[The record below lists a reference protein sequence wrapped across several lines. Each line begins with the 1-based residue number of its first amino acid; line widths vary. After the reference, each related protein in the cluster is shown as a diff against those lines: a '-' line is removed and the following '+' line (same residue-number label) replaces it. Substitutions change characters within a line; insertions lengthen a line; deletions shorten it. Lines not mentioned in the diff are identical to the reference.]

1 MIEAKNLVKLYDN
14 KHKAV
19 DGISFTIEKG
29 HVVGFLGPNGAG
41 KSTTM
46 NMITGYISA
55 TEGEISIAGHDIY
68 DEPEE
73 AKRHIGYLPENPPL
87 YPGMKVQEY
96 LNFVADLK
104 RVPRRERKA
113 HVDEIIQKTGLE
125 EYRNRLIKQLSKG
138 YKQRVGMAEALV
150 GYPEV
155 LIFDEPTVGL
165 DPAQIIEI
173 RSLIKELSKE
183 HTIILSSHIMQ
194 EISAVCDI
202 IMIIDKG
209 HLLLNDKA
217 ENLTK
222 YINRKAGLFLE
233 VTGSKENV
241 EAVLSGI
248 EEIQNVVFRDD
259 AESGNCRLVIYA
271 KEDSDIRGKLF
282 GLLAEKGCNIVTMK
296 DEEVTLEDI
305 FLEITGEAEAA
316 RNGATE
322 KTTAPATEE
331 AEAKENGEAEDD
343 SNI

>member
-19 DGISFTIEKG
+19 DDISFTIEKG

-55 TEGEISIAGHDIY
+55 TEGEITIAGHNIY

-73 AKRHIGYLPENPPL
+73 AKRHIGYLPEIPPL
-87 YPGMKVQEY
+87 YPGMKVIEY

-104 RVPRRERKA
+104 GVARKEKKA
-113 HVDEIIQKTGLE
+113 HIDEIIEKTGLE

-138 YKQRVGMAEALV
+138 FKQRVGMAMALV

-173 RSLIKELSKE
+173 RNLIKELSKE

-194 EISAVCDI
+194 EISAVCDT
-202 IMIIDKG
+202 IMIIDRG
-209 HLLLNDKA
+209 RLLLNDKT
-217 ENLTK
+217 ENLAR
-222 YINRKAGLFLE
+222 YINRKVGLFLE
-233 VTGSKENV
+233 VAGTKAVVKEALSKVDEIRSMSFKDNTENENV
-241 EAVLSGI
+241 KLVAYVNG
-248 EEIQNVVFRDD
+248 D
-259 AESGNCRLVIYA
+259 A
-271 KEDSDIRGKLF
+271 DIRGKLF
-282 GLLAEKGCNIVTMK
+282 GVLAEKGCNIVTMK
-296 DEEVTLEDI
+296 DEEVSLEDI
-305 FLEITGEAEAA
+305 FLEITGEA
-316 RNGATE
+316 
-322 KTTAPATEE
+322 KKE
-331 AEAKENGEAEDD
+331 AEHD
-343 SNI
+343 SDL